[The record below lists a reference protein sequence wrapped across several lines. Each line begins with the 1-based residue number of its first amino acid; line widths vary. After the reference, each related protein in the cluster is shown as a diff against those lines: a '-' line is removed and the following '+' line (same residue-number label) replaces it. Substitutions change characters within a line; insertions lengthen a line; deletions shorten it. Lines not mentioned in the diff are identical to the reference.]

1 MDSSK
6 NLKGKSVDGFVPA
19 KLNSHLSNPFQKINK
34 AKLNAP
40 TGIVPHRK
48 APAMQRF
55 SDGFSKRPGKL
66 TPSPKLETSDVSP
79 LINPVSINQ
88 AIDSETIEPPKL
100 TRKARRDQRK
110 TQQLAKINKKKKL
123 KRVIK
128 YFSLLIVAFVL
139 IVGGFLGFK
148 FFHNIDK
155 VFGGNVISNIGSLFS
170 TDTNLKGE
178 ASGRI
183 NILLAGDSSD
193 QIGHGGANLTDSI
206 LIASINTQ
214 NNTVFLLSI
223 PRDLWVNIPGMGWEK
238 INAAN
243 DNTATYFPGY
253 PQNGMGILEH
263 LITSDLGIPIDYY
276 ALSDYGAF
284 SSAVNAVGGVTVN
297 IQSPDPRGLYD
308 PNVDLKL
315 PNGPVALDGT
325 EALNLARARG
335 DGYGSYGFPNSDFD
349 RTAHQRQIFTAVA
362 AKAKTVGVLANP
374 IKVGDL
380 FDTLGNNVE
389 TDLSLKD
396 VLALIK
402 ITKNVDLSKIQSF
415 AYCSTLSVGLNGC
428 TNPILTDYTDPIS
441 GQEAIIPVAGIG
453 DYTQM
458 QQYYNQLTSSNALTK
473 ENADIVILNGSNTSG
488 VAAVYQTKIDN
499 AGGNVSSIGDASSI
513 ISSSEIIDNS
523 GGLYPNTKNYLESL
537 FGKNVVASNSTN
549 NPSGATFVV
558 IIGSNQQEPTTT
570 SSSSSAN

>member
-1 MDSSK
+1 M
-6 NLKGKSVDGFVPA
+6 
-19 KLNSHLSNPFQKINK
+19 
-34 AKLNAP
+34 
-40 TGIVPHRK
+40 
-48 APAMQRF
+48 
-55 SDGFSKRPGKL
+55 
-66 TPSPKLETSDVSP
+66 TSDVSP
-79 LINPVSINQ
+79 LINPVTVNQ
-88 AIDSETIEPPKL
+88 DLITDQEGAPKL
-100 TRKARRDQRK
+100 SRKQRREQKK
-110 TQQLAKINKKKKL
+110 TQQLARIHRRKKFKKIA
-123 KRVIK
+123 K
-128 YFSLLIVAFVL
+128 YFSLLIIGLVVV
-139 IVGGFLGFK
+139 VGGFLGFK

-170 TDTNLKGE
+170 SDTNLKGE
-178 ASGRI
+178 SSGRI

-193 QIGHGGANLTDSI
+193 QIGHGGADLTDSI
-206 LIASINTQ
+206 LIASIDTQ
-214 NNTVFLLSI
+214 NNNAFLLSI

-308 PNVDLKL
+308 PNVDLRL
-315 PNGPVALDGT
+315 PNGPVALDGQ

-349 RTAHQRQIFTAVA
+349 RTDHQRQIFTAVA
-362 AKAKTVGVLANP
+362 QKAKTIGVLANP

-402 ITKNVDLSKIQSF
+402 ITRNMNLSKIQSF

-428 TNPILTDYTDPIS
+428 TTPVLTDYTDPIS
-441 GQEAIIPVAGIG
+441 SQEAIIPIAGIG
-453 DYTQM
+453 DYTQL

-473 ENADIVILNGSNTSG
+473 ENADIVILNGGNTSG
-488 VAAVYQTKIDN
+488 IAAVYQTKIDN
-499 AGGNVSSIGDASSI
+499 AGGNVTSIGDAPTVI
-513 ISSSEIIDNS
+513 TNNEIIDNS
-523 GGLYPNTKNYLESL
+523 GGLYPNTKNYLESI
-537 FGKNVVASNSTN
+537 FGKTTVASTSSN

-558 IIGSNQQEPTTT
+558 IIGSNQKEPTT
-570 SSSSSAN
+570 SSSN